1 MALDGIVIAN
11 IVYEL
16 QNTLIG
22 GRINKISQP
31 EKDELII
38 TIKGQDRNVYKLF
51 LSAAAGMPLI
61 YLTENTKP
69 NPLTAPN
76 FCMLLR
82 KYLNNG
88 KILDIV
94 QPGLERIV
102 MIKLEH
108 LDELGDLKVKYLI
121 IELMGKHSNI
131 ILCDDQ
137 MVIIDSIKRVN
148 QFMSSI
154 REVLPGREYFIP
166 QTADKL
172 DPFNIDFASFRENV
186 LSKAQP
192 IGKAIYSGITGI
204 SPLIANE
211 ICHRA
216 SLDSGSSTS
225 ALNEDMGLHLF
236 KNFERIIQLVKDK
249 EFFPH
254 IIVGEDGPVEFSSI
268 PLTTY
273 SDPKY
278 EIRKFTTVSE
288 MLEAYYASKNAVSVM
303 KQKSAE
309 LRKLVAN
316 AIERSIKKYDLQ
328 LKQLKDTEDR
338 DKYKIYGELITAYGY
353 NLEPGAKELI
363 AQNYYNNNEEIRIP
377 LDPTMSPMDNAKR
390 YFEKYNKMKRTYE
403 ALSELIQETKD
414 EIDHL
419 KSIQNALEI
428 ATSEDDLADVKHE
441 LMEYGYIK
449 KKSADKKQASKSSS
463 KNGKNKPFH
472 YISSDGYHIYVGK
485 NNYQNEELTFKLAD
499 KNDWWFHAKNQPGS
513 HVIVKSGGD
522 ELPDRTFEEAA
533 KLAAYYSSL
542 KDAKKVEV
550 DYTQV
555 KNIKKPKGSKPGFV
569 IYYTN
574 YSMIADTD
582 ISGIQSI
589 GE

>member
-172 DPFNIDFASFRENV
+172 DPFNIDFASFRKNV

>member
-363 AQNYYNNNEEIRIP
+363 AQNYYNNEEIRIP